1 MKNHTVS
8 IIGAGPAGIAAA
20 IQLKRY
26 DINPVIFEKETIGGL
41 LKNANL
47 IENYPGFPDGISSTN
62 LIKLFK
68 KHLKN
73 SNIKIEYEKI
83 FELNYK
89 HDFFIL
95 KTLKKT
101 ITSPVVII
109 ASGTK
114 PIKITDFSFPD
125 EIKNKIYYDIY
136 PLLKIRGEKITIIGA
151 GDAAFDYAINMSKYN
166 SVTILNRSKKIRAL
180 HVLNIRAQNVK
191 NITYFDN
198 IKIKEIKKNNNR
210 LRLICY
216 NLQNKMEIKIIDTS
230 YIVAAIG
237 RIPNLDFLSSELKKI
252 KNELEIKGILHII
265 GDVKNSMFR
274 QTAIAI
280 ADGIKSSIKI
290 HELLNKN
297 SL

>member
-1 MKNHTVS
+1 LKNHTVS

-136 PLLKIRGEKITIIGA
+136 PLLKICFICTLCNPWLRRSGTTPGTIMNI
-151 GDAAFDYAINMSKYN
+151 DRTISMKSIHNILTCLEN
-166 SVTILNRSKKIRAL
+166 SIIY
-180 HVLNIRAQNVK
+180 IQNGL
-191 NITYFDN
+191 Y
-198 IKIKEIKKNNNR
+198 
-210 LRLICY
+210 Y
-216 NLQNKMEIKIIDTS
+216 
-230 YIVAAIG
+230 
-237 RIPNLDFLSSELKKI
+237 
-252 KNELEIKGILHII
+252 
-265 GDVKNSMFR
+265 
-274 QTAIAI
+274 
-280 ADGIKSSIKI
+280 
-290 HELLNKN
+290 
-297 SL
+297 